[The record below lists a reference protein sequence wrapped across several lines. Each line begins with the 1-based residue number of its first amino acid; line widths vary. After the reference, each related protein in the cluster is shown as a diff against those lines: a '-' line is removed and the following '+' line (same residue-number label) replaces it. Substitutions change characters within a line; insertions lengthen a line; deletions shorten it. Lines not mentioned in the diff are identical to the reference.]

1 MKYPA
6 ENAVSSFFFYMWN
19 GWNENECRIVF
30 SGMHKHFWDKWCGLA
45 DSSMS
50 TLGAA
55 ERFYAELS
63 DNYREMLVNR
73 AVAVYDGNS
82 LRKQPEHSDVL
93 VCEECGSIH
102 IEVQAWVNANTDEFI
117 SDVENDNNGQWCNEC
132 ENHTGFCSLDK
143 FKQKMQHWWES
154 ADDKTFERTTGLK
167 KIDYPPK
174 NGLGEFIGACNEWWN
189 SLDYEDKRTIYKKE
203 QS

>member
-45 DSSMS
+45 DSSS

-82 LRKQPEHSDVL
+82 LRKQPEDSDVL

-102 IEVQAWVNANTDEFI
+102 IEVQAAVP
-117 SDVENDNNGQWCNEC
+117 
-132 ENHTGFCSLDK
+132 
-143 FKQKMQHWWES
+143 
-154 ADDKTFERTTGLK
+154 
-167 KIDYPPK
+167 Y
-174 NGLGEFIGACNEWWN
+174 
-189 SLDYEDKRTIYKKE
+189 
-203 QS
+203 

>member
-1 MKYPA
+1 MKYLA

-19 GWNENECRIVF
+19 SWNENECSIVF

-45 DSSMS
+45 DNMS
-50 TLGAA
+50 ALGAA

-73 AVAVYDGNS
+73 AVTVYDGNHF
-82 LRKQPEHSDVL
+82 REQPEDSEVL
-93 VCEECGSIH
+93 VCEKCGSIH
-102 IEVQAWVNANTDEFI
+102 IEVQAWINANTDEFI
-117 SDVENDNNGQWCNEC
+117 SDVENGNDGQWCNEC

-154 ADDKTFERTTGLK
+154 ADDKTLERMTGLK
-167 KIDYPPK
+167 KTDYLPE
-174 NGLGEFIGACNEWWN
+174 NGLQEFVDACNAWWN
-189 SLDYEDKRTIYKKE
+189 FLDYEDKRTIYKKE